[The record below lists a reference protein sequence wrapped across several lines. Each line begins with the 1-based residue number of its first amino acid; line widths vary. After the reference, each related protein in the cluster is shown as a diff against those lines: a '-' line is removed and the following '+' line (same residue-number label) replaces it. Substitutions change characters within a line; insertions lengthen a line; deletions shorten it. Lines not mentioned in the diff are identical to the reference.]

1 MIKDT
6 LFRSIFLFMVAG
18 ICEIAGGYMIWTTLK
33 NNQPM
38 WLGLLGGIVLALY
51 GVLATF
57 QAAGFGRTYAAY
69 GGIFVVLSLLWGW
82 LVEKVKPDSYD
93 ISGAIIILAGAAIIF
108 YAPRK

>member
-1 MIKDT
+1 M
-6 LFRSIFLFMVAG
+6 
-18 ICEIAGGYMIWTTLK
+18 
-33 NNQPM
+33 
-38 WLGLLGGIVLALY
+38 LALY